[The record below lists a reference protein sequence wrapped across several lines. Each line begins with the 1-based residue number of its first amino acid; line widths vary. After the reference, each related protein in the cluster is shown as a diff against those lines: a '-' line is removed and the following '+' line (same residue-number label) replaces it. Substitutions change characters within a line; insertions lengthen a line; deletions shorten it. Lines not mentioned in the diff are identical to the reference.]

1 MRPKALVV
9 EDDNDTRAALV
20 ELLEHEGCDVESATD
35 GELAV
40 GMLTRKH
47 YDVVLLDLV
56 LPKISGTDV
65 MEHLLCTQPQ
75 VLATVIV
82 VTGLDVEEIRRLF
95 PDVCDALG
103 KPVMPKRLLR
113 AVRQC
118 LLKSIAEEPTSGG
131 QASGLA

>member
-20 ELLEHEGCDVESATD
+20 ELLEQEGCDVESATD

-75 VLATVIV
+75 VLTTVIV
-82 VTGLDVEEIRRLF
+82 VTGLEVAEIRKLF
-95 PDVCDALG
+95 PSVCDALG

-113 AVRQC
+113 SVREC
-118 LLKSIAEEPTSGG
+118 LGRSDGEESAPGG
-131 QASGLA
+131 RARELA